1 MCKFYGVW
9 ETLHFFLIPG
19 GWLLVSRLNITNST
33 PPSQLPW
40 KTSYRG
46 IANKQMLLT
55 QTAMKELRTLLNFTQ
70 LRFHCKKQNPGR
82 TFHIATVKNSSGE
95 AVVQY
100 FSGQTEVLPDACGS
114 FYKMNDDDSELANKC
129 QRWGR
134 DNDTFYVAKW
144 GFEENGILGSD
155 QNETRLFNHAI
166 FAVNE
171 EHWVLGFRNRFE
183 CDDYN
188 TGGTTALRGDLWEIF
203 VRWKHNLLG
212 LT

>member
-1 MCKFYGVW
+1 
-9 ETLHFFLIPG
+9 
-19 GWLLVSRLNITNST
+19 
-33 PPSQLPW
+33 
-40 KTSYRG
+40 
-46 IANKQMLLT
+46 
-55 QTAMKELRTLLNFTQ
+55 MKELRTLLNFTQ

-100 FSGQTEVLPDACGS
+100 FSGQTDVLPDACGS
-114 FYKMNDDDSELANKC
+114 FYKMNDDNSKLANKC

-134 DNDTFYVAKW
+134 EGSYLVGKW
-144 GFEENGILGSD
+144 GHETGGGLGSD

-171 EHWVLGFRNRFE
+171 EHWLVGNQNRFE

-188 TGGTTALRGDLWEIF
+188 REGTTVLRGDFWEIF
-203 VRWKHNLLG
+203 VR
-212 LT
+212 